1 MNKSQ
6 MAKLAAAAGVNGLM
20 YDPNAE
26 GVFGNVQGYTV
37 TIMPNANNRVYY
49 MLSLS
54 VSRMGMAPNPADFKP
69 LERMNKVL
77 SGCTV
82 QRFRVNFLVKLS
94 GNKDKMAEALR
105 SALDTL
111 ITFLRTN
118 GYTNC
123 CEHCGRPEGVDAY
136 TVSGNAY
143 LLCEPCFGQVSEA
156 AAQQNQTKMQKQE
169 QVLPGIVGALIG
181 SLIGAVVIVI
191 VTFVLPQFSDLFS
204 TMDSLPA
211 VTLALMAFSDFMVT
225 KWYLLLLGLAALAA
239 ALRALLRVPSVRLA
253 LDRCRLTMPV
263 FGPLC
268 RVICTARFART
279 ISSLYASGLPIITAL
294 QTARDTIGN
303 AYIASQFDAVLAQ
316 VRSGVSLSAAL
327 ESVDGFQRK
336 LCSSIAV
343 GEETGQLDSML
354 DSIAD
359 SMEYDAQQASRR
371 MMTILEPM
379 LIVLMAFV
387 VGFIIIAVMAPIIG
401 SYSAIE
407 GTGTV

>member
-69 LERMNKVL
+69 LENKVL

-191 VTFVLPQFSDLFS
+191 VGQLGYVA
-204 TMDSLPA
+204 A
-211 VTLALMAFSDFMVT
+211 VSGLVMA
-225 KWYLLLLGLAALAA
+225 
-239 ALRALLRVPSVRLA
+239 
-253 LDRCRLTMPV
+253 
-263 FGPLC
+263 
-268 RVICTARFART
+268 ICTLKGYEMLGKKLGT
-279 ISSLYASGLPIITAL
+279 PGIIISCVLMLLMIFLAYQADWSITAA
-294 QTARDTIGN
+294 QFYETDFFTAFRAMMDLIKEG
-303 AYIASQFDAVLAQ
+303 YVDSGDYFGGLAQ
-316 VRSGVSLSAAL
+316 VYL
-327 ESVDGFQRK
+327 F
-336 LCSSIAV
+336 AV
-343 GEETGQLDSML
+343 IGAVPT
-354 DSIAD
+354 
-359 SMEYDAQQASRR
+359 
-371 MMTILEPM
+371 
-379 LIVLMAFV
+379 
-387 VGFIIIAVMAPIIG
+387 IIAMAKG
-401 SYSAIE
+401 AKHMVTTAKMRSAYAPVSAPAAASAQMPVQPASSPTDPQNVEKDIE
-407 GTGTV
+407 K

>member
-6 MAKLAAAAGVNGLM
+6 MAKLAAAAGMNGLM

-69 LERMNKVL
+69 LEKMNKVL

-94 GNKDKMAEALR
+94 GNKDKMAEALH

-191 VTFVLPQFSDLFS
+191 VGQLGYVAAVSGLVMAICTLKGYEMLGKKLGTPGIIISCVLMLLMIFLAYQADWSITAAQFYETDFFTAFRAMMDLIKEGYVDSGDYFGGPCTGLSLRRHRCRAYHHRHGKGRKAHGHHRQNAQRLRTRFGTCSGFRADARAARFFAHCSAERRKRHRKVKFKNHRPQATVFRACRAIFLRLFVLIFELF
-204 TMDSLPA
+204 
-211 VTLALMAFSDFMVT
+211 
-225 KWYLLLLGLAALAA
+225 GLC
-239 ALRALLRVPSVRLA
+239 LR
-253 LDRCRLTMPV
+253 
-263 FGPLC
+263 F
-268 RVICTARFART
+268 F
-279 ISSLYASGLPIITAL
+279 
-294 QTARDTIGN
+294 
-303 AYIASQFDAVLAQ
+303 
-316 VRSGVSLSAAL
+316 
-327 ESVDGFQRK
+327 
-336 LCSSIAV
+336 
-343 GEETGQLDSML
+343 
-354 DSIAD
+354 
-359 SMEYDAQQASRR
+359 
-371 MMTILEPM
+371 
-379 LIVLMAFV
+379 
-387 VGFIIIAVMAPIIG
+387 
-401 SYSAIE
+401 
-407 GTGTV
+407 

>member
-69 LERMNKVL
+69 LEKMNKVL

-94 GNKDKMAEALR
+94 GNKDKMAEALH

-191 VTFVLPQFSDLFS
+191 VGQLGYVA
-204 TMDSLPA
+204 A
-211 VTLALMAFSDFMVT
+211 VSGLVMA
-225 KWYLLLLGLAALAA
+225 
-239 ALRALLRVPSVRLA
+239 
-253 LDRCRLTMPV
+253 
-263 FGPLC
+263 
-268 RVICTARFART
+268 ICTLKGYEMLGKKLGT
-279 ISSLYASGLPIITAL
+279 PGIIISCVLMLLMIFLAYQADWSITAA
-294 QTARDTIGN
+294 QFYETDFFTAFRAMMDLIKEG
-303 AYIASQFDAVLAQ
+303 YVDSGDYFGGLAQ
-316 VRSGVSLSAAL
+316 VYL
-327 ESVDGFQRK
+327 F
-336 LCSSIAV
+336 AV
-343 GEETGQLDSML
+343 IGAVPT
-354 DSIAD
+354 
-359 SMEYDAQQASRR
+359 
-371 MMTILEPM
+371 
-379 LIVLMAFV
+379 
-387 VGFIIIAVMAPIIG
+387 IIAMAKG
-401 SYSAIE
+401 AKHMVTTAKMRSAYAPVSAPAAASVQMPVQPASSPTAPQNVEKASKSKTSKTIARRQPFSVPAGDFLRFLSDFE
-407 GTGTV
+407 LFGLCLRLF

>member
-69 LERMNKVL
+69 LEKMNKVL

-82 QRFRVNFLVKLS
+82 QRFRINFLVKLS

-191 VTFVLPQFSDLFS
+191 VGQLGYVA
-204 TMDSLPA
+204 A
-211 VTLALMAFSDFMVT
+211 VSGLVMA
-225 KWYLLLLGLAALAA
+225 
-239 ALRALLRVPSVRLA
+239 
-253 LDRCRLTMPV
+253 
-263 FGPLC
+263 
-268 RVICTARFART
+268 ICTLKGYEMLGKKLGT
-279 ISSLYASGLPIITAL
+279 PGIIISCVLMLLMIFLAYQADWSITAA
-294 QTARDTIGN
+294 QFYETDFFTAFRAMMDLIKEG
-303 AYIASQFDAVLAQ
+303 YVDSGDYFGGLAQ
-316 VRSGVSLSAAL
+316 VYL
-327 ESVDGFQRK
+327 F
-336 LCSSIAV
+336 AV
-343 GEETGQLDSML
+343 IGAVPT
-354 DSIAD
+354 
-359 SMEYDAQQASRR
+359 
-371 MMTILEPM
+371 
-379 LIVLMAFV
+379 
-387 VGFIIIAVMAPIIG
+387 IIAMAKG
-401 SYSAIE
+401 AKHMVTTAKMRSAYAPVSAPAAASVQMPVQPASSPTAPQNVEKTSKSKIQKPSPA
-407 GTGTV
+407 GNRFSCLRAIFYVFLF

>member
-69 LERMNKVL
+69 LEKMNKVL

-94 GNKDKMAEALR
+94 GNKDKMAEALH

-191 VTFVLPQFSDLFS
+191 VGQLGYVA
-204 TMDSLPA
+204 A
-211 VTLALMAFSDFMVT
+211 VSGLVMA
-225 KWYLLLLGLAALAA
+225 
-239 ALRALLRVPSVRLA
+239 
-253 LDRCRLTMPV
+253 
-263 FGPLC
+263 
-268 RVICTARFART
+268 ICTLKGYEMLGKKLGT
-279 ISSLYASGLPIITAL
+279 PGIIISCVLMLLMIFLAYQADWSITAA
-294 QTARDTIGN
+294 QFYETDFFTAFRAMMDLIKEG
-303 AYIASQFDAVLAQ
+303 YVDSGDYFGGLAQ
-316 VRSGVSLSAAL
+316 VYL
-327 ESVDGFQRK
+327 F
-336 LCSSIAV
+336 AV
-343 GEETGQLDSML
+343 IGAVPT
-354 DSIAD
+354 
-359 SMEYDAQQASRR
+359 
-371 MMTILEPM
+371 
-379 LIVLMAFV
+379 
-387 VGFIIIAVMAPIIG
+387 IIAMAKG
-401 SYSAIE
+401 AKHMVTTAKMRSAYAPVSAPAAASAQMPVQPGFLRPLLRRTSKKTSKSKIQKPSPA
-407 GTGTV
+407 GNRFSCLRAILYVFLF

>member
-69 LERMNKVL
+69 LEKMNKVL

-191 VTFVLPQFSDLFS
+191 VGQLGYVA
-204 TMDSLPA
+204 A
-211 VTLALMAFSDFMVT
+211 VSGLVMA
-225 KWYLLLLGLAALAA
+225 
-239 ALRALLRVPSVRLA
+239 
-253 LDRCRLTMPV
+253 
-263 FGPLC
+263 
-268 RVICTARFART
+268 ICTLKGYEMLGKKLGT
-279 ISSLYASGLPIITAL
+279 PGIIISCVLMLLMIFLAYQADWSITAA
-294 QTARDTIGN
+294 QFYETDFFTAFRAMMDLIKEG
-303 AYIASQFDAVLAQ
+303 YVDSGDYFGGLAQ
-316 VRSGVSLSAAL
+316 VYL
-327 ESVDGFQRK
+327 F
-336 LCSSIAV
+336 AV
-343 GEETGQLDSML
+343 IGAVPT
-354 DSIAD
+354 
-359 SMEYDAQQASRR
+359 
-371 MMTILEPM
+371 
-379 LIVLMAFV
+379 
-387 VGFIIIAVMAPIIG
+387 IIAMAKGAKHMVTTAKMRSVYAPV
-401 SYSAIE
+401 SAPAAVSVQTPVQPDSSPTAPQNVEKDIE
-407 GTGTV
+407 K

>member
-69 LERMNKVL
+69 LEKMNKVL

-94 GNKDKMAEALR
+94 GNKDKMAEALH

-191 VTFVLPQFSDLFS
+191 VGQLGYVA
-204 TMDSLPA
+204 A
-211 VTLALMAFSDFMVT
+211 VSGLVMA
-225 KWYLLLLGLAALAA
+225 
-239 ALRALLRVPSVRLA
+239 
-253 LDRCRLTMPV
+253 
-263 FGPLC
+263 
-268 RVICTARFART
+268 ICTLKGYEMLGKKLGT
-279 ISSLYASGLPIITAL
+279 PGIIISCVLMLLMIFLAYQADWSITAA
-294 QTARDTIGN
+294 QFYETDFFTAFRAMMDLIKEG
-303 AYIASQFDAVLAQ
+303 YVDSGDYFGGLAQ
-316 VRSGVSLSAAL
+316 VYLFAVIGAVPTIIAMAKGAKHMVTTAKMRSAYAPVSAPAAA
-327 ESVDGFQRK
+327 SVQMPVQPASSPTAPQNVEKDIEK
-336 LCSSIAV
+336 KNSKSIA
-343 GEETGQLDSML
+343 
-354 DSIAD
+354 
-359 SMEYDAQQASRR
+359 RR
-371 MMTILEPM
+371 QPFSVPAGDFLRLFV
-379 LIVLMAFV
+379 LIFELF
-387 VGFIIIAVMAPIIG
+387 GLCLRFF
-401 SYSAIE
+401 
-407 GTGTV
+407 

>member
-37 TIMPNANNRVYY
+37 TIMPNVNNRVYY

-69 LERMNKVL
+69 LEKMNKVL

-94 GNKDKMAEALR
+94 GNNDKMAEALR

-143 LLCEPCFGQVSEA
+143 L
-156 AAQQNQTKMQKQE
+156 
-169 QVLPGIVGALIG
+169 
-181 SLIGAVVIVI
+181 
-191 VTFVLPQFSDLFS
+191 
-204 TMDSLPA
+204 
-211 VTLALMAFSDFMVT
+211 
-225 KWYLLLLGLAALAA
+225 
-239 ALRALLRVPSVRLA
+239 
-253 LDRCRLTMPV
+253 
-263 FGPLC
+263 
-268 RVICTARFART
+268 
-279 ISSLYASGLPIITAL
+279 
-294 QTARDTIGN
+294 
-303 AYIASQFDAVLAQ
+303 
-316 VRSGVSLSAAL
+316 
-327 ESVDGFQRK
+327 
-336 LCSSIAV
+336 
-343 GEETGQLDSML
+343 
-354 DSIAD
+354 
-359 SMEYDAQQASRR
+359 
-371 MMTILEPM
+371 
-379 LIVLMAFV
+379 
-387 VGFIIIAVMAPIIG
+387 
-401 SYSAIE
+401 
-407 GTGTV
+407 

>member
-69 LERMNKVL
+69 LEKMNKVL

-94 GNKDKMAEALR
+94 GNKDKMAEALH

-191 VTFVLPQFSDLFS
+191 VGQLGYVAAVSGLVMAICTLKGYEMLGKKLGTPGIIISCVLMLLMIFLAYQADWSITAAQFYETDFFTAFRAMMDLIKEGYVDSGDYFGGPCTGLSLRRHRCRAYHHRHGKGRKAHGHHRQNAQRLRTCFGTRSGFRADARAARFFAHCSAERRKRHRKVKFKNHRPQATVFRACGRFFTSFC
-204 TMDSLPA
+204 
-211 VTLALMAFSDFMVT
+211 SDF
-225 KWYLLLLGLAALAA
+225 
-239 ALRALLRVPSVRLA
+239 
-253 LDRCRLTMPV
+253 
-263 FGPLC
+263 
-268 RVICTARFART
+268 
-279 ISSLYASGLPIITAL
+279 
-294 QTARDTIGN
+294 
-303 AYIASQFDAVLAQ
+303 
-316 VRSGVSLSAAL
+316 
-327 ESVDGFQRK
+327 
-336 LCSSIAV
+336 
-343 GEETGQLDSML
+343 
-354 DSIAD
+354 
-359 SMEYDAQQASRR
+359 
-371 MMTILEPM
+371 
-379 LIVLMAFV
+379 
-387 VGFIIIAVMAPIIG
+387 
-401 SYSAIE
+401 
-407 GTGTV
+407 

>member
-69 LERMNKVL
+69 LEKMNKVL

-123 CEHCGRPEGVDAY
+123 CEHCGHPESVDAY

-156 AAQQNQTKMQKQE
+156 AAQQNQTKVQKQE
-169 QVLPGIVGALIG
+169 R
-181 SLIGAVVIVI
+181 
-191 VTFVLPQFSDLFS
+191 FC
-204 TMDSLPA
+204 PA
-211 VTLALMAFSDFMVT
+211 S
-225 KWYLLLLGLAALAA
+225 
-239 ALRALLRVPSVRLA
+239 
-253 LDRCRLTMPV
+253 
-263 FGPLC
+263 
-268 RVICTARFART
+268 
-279 ISSLYASGLPIITAL
+279 
-294 QTARDTIGN
+294 
-303 AYIASQFDAVLAQ
+303 
-316 VRSGVSLSAAL
+316 
-327 ESVDGFQRK
+327 
-336 LCSSIAV
+336 
-343 GEETGQLDSML
+343 
-354 DSIAD
+354 
-359 SMEYDAQQASRR
+359 
-371 MMTILEPM
+371 
-379 LIVLMAFV
+379 
-387 VGFIIIAVMAPIIG
+387 
-401 SYSAIE
+401 
-407 GTGTV
+407 

>member
-69 LERMNKVL
+69 LEKMNKVL

-94 GNKDKMAEALR
+94 GNKDKMAEGLR

-191 VTFVLPQFSDLFS
+191 VGQLGYVA
-204 TMDSLPA
+204 A
-211 VTLALMAFSDFMVT
+211 VSGLVMAICTLKGYEMLGKKLGTPGIIISCALM
-225 KWYLLLLGLAALAA
+225 LLMIFLAYQADW
-239 ALRALLRVPSVRLA
+239 S
-253 LDRCRLTMPV
+253 
-263 FGPLC
+263 
-268 RVICTARFART
+268 
-279 ISSLYASGLPIITAL
+279 ITAA
-294 QTARDTIGN
+294 QFYETDFFTAFRAMMDLIKEG
-303 AYIASQFDAVLAQ
+303 YVDSGDYFGGLAQ
-316 VRSGVSLSAAL
+316 VYLFAVIGAVPTIIAMGKGRKAHGHHRQNAQRLRTCFGTRSGFRADARAARFFAYCSA
-327 ESVDGFQRK
+327 ERRK
-336 LCSSIAV
+336 RHRKVKFKNHRPQATVFRAYGRFFTSFCS
-343 GEETGQLDSML
+343 D
-354 DSIAD
+354 
-359 SMEYDAQQASRR
+359 
-371 MMTILEPM
+371 
-379 LIVLMAFV
+379 F
-387 VGFIIIAVMAPIIG
+387 
-401 SYSAIE
+401 
-407 GTGTV
+407 

>member
-69 LERMNKVL
+69 LEKMNKVL

-82 QRFRVNFLVKLS
+82 QRFRVNFLVRLS

-191 VTFVLPQFSDLFS
+191 VGQLGYVA
-204 TMDSLPA
+204 A
-211 VTLALMAFSDFMVT
+211 VSGLVMA
-225 KWYLLLLGLAALAA
+225 
-239 ALRALLRVPSVRLA
+239 
-253 LDRCRLTMPV
+253 
-263 FGPLC
+263 
-268 RVICTARFART
+268 ICTLKGYEMLGKKLGT
-279 ISSLYASGLPIITAL
+279 PGIIISCVLMLLMIFLAHQADWSITAA
-294 QTARDTIGN
+294 QFYETDFFTAFRAMMDLIKEG
-303 AYIASQFDAVLAQ
+303 YVDSGDYFGGLAQ
-316 VRSGVSLSAAL
+316 VYL
-327 ESVDGFQRK
+327 F
-336 LCSSIAV
+336 AV
-343 GEETGQLDSML
+343 IGAVPT
-354 DSIAD
+354 
-359 SMEYDAQQASRR
+359 
-371 MMTILEPM
+371 
-379 LIVLMAFV
+379 
-387 VGFIIIAVMAPIIG
+387 IIAMAKG
-401 SYSAIE
+401 AKHMVTTAKMRSAYAPVSAPAAASAQMPVQPASSPTAPQNVEKDIE
-407 GTGTV
+407 KKNSKTIARRQPFFVPAGDSLRLFVLIFELFGLCLRFF

>member
-69 LERMNKVL
+69 LEKMNKVL

-111 ITFLRTN
+111 VTFLRTN

-191 VTFVLPQFSDLFS
+191 VGQLGYVA
-204 TMDSLPA
+204 A
-211 VTLALMAFSDFMVT
+211 VSGLVMA
-225 KWYLLLLGLAALAA
+225 
-239 ALRALLRVPSVRLA
+239 
-253 LDRCRLTMPV
+253 
-263 FGPLC
+263 
-268 RVICTARFART
+268 ICTLKGYEMLGKKLGT
-279 ISSLYASGLPIITAL
+279 PGIIISCVLMLLMIFLAYQADWSITAA
-294 QTARDTIGN
+294 QFYETDFFTAFRAMMDLIKEG
-303 AYIASQFDAVLAQ
+303 YVDSGDYFGGLAQ
-316 VRSGVSLSAAL
+316 VYLFAVIGAVPTIIAMAKGAKHMVTTAKMRSAYAPVSGTRSGFRADARAARFFAHCSA
-327 ESVDGFQRK
+327 ERRK
-336 LCSSIAV
+336 RHRKVKFKNHRPQATVFRACGRFFTSFCS
-343 GEETGQLDSML
+343 D
-354 DSIAD
+354 
-359 SMEYDAQQASRR
+359 
-371 MMTILEPM
+371 
-379 LIVLMAFV
+379 F
-387 VGFIIIAVMAPIIG
+387 
-401 SYSAIE
+401 
-407 GTGTV
+407 